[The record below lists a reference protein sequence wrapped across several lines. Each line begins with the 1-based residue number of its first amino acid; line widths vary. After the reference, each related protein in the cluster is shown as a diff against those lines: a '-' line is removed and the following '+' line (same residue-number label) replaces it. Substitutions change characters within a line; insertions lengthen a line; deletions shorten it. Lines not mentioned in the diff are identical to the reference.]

1 MAELHLPLATLP
13 QLALAG
19 QFLLNDRD
27 FATVHRGRHHALHL
41 HAYAA
46 DMVLAGTAL
55 RLAPGDLT
63 LSPAGWSSAYHLPR
77 PGRHWCIHFQVEPAQ
92 EVSTAAPLLP
102 LALHL
107 PGCAGL
113 RERFANVS
121 ALLATASDEIGFIAA
136 RLAAQELL
144 LAAARRTRPLP
155 ADDAAARAAQFI
167 DDHFAEPIG
176 VPAIAIRA
184 GRSPAYLARVFRQR
198 FGTTMAHRLLQRR
211 AEHARFLL
219 ESTDL
224 PIWRVAERCGVPDA
238 QHFNKLVRAVLGR
251 SPSAVRAA
259 ARGAPI
265 DPDR

>member
-1 MAELHLPLATLP
+1 MNERSLPLASLP
-13 QLALAG
+13 RIVLAG
-19 QFLLNDRD
+19 QFTLTDRD
-27 FATVHRGRHHALHL
+27 FATLHCGRSHALHL
-41 HAYAA
+41 HGYAGA
-46 DMVLAGTAL
+46 MTLAGAL
-55 RLAPGDLT
+55 VTLAPGDLT
-63 LSPAGWSSAYHLPR
+63 LSPAGLLSAYHLTK
-77 PGRHWCIHFQVEPAQ
+77 PGRHWCIHFE
-92 EVSTAAPLLP
+92 TAPDGGGHQP

-107 PGCAGL
+107 TGCAGL
-113 RERFANVS
+113 RERFANIS

-144 LAAARRTRPLP
+144 LAVARRTRPLP
-155 ADDAAARAAQFI
+155 ADDAPARAAQFI

-176 VPAIAIRA
+176 VPAIAAWA

-224 PIWRVAERCGVPDA
+224 PIWRVGERCGVPDA

-251 SPSAVRAA
+251 SPSAVRGA
-259 ARGAPI
+259 ARGARI